1 VWGDNRPISYK
12 MRQVLA
18 IVPPVMFIYNGNRF
32 VIQKIYKTWYKRIPK
47 HEIHTTIQTNIL

>member
-18 IVPPVMFIYNGNRF
+18 IVPPVLSCSFTTATGLLF
-32 VIQKIYKTWYKRIPK
+32 KKIYKT
-47 HEIHTTIQTNIL
+47 